1 MSSLPGS
8 IARHWFGTWAV
19 SRRELYAYL
28 VSPMAYAVAS
38 VFLLVNGFIFFL
50 ILAQGFAEANLK
62 AILPTTAF
70 LLLLVIPVLTM
81 RLVAEE
87 RSTGTIE
94 LLMTFPLSDAQ
105 VVVGK
110 FLATLLTYALMLV
123 PTLASVLI
131 IVIYGATEWG
141 PIMSAYIG
149 LLLLGGAFI
158 SLGLFASSLAG
169 RNQIVAAILGIG
181 LLLMLWVLGSGAS
194 VLGPR
199 LSPIVGYLSLA
210 EHFQN
215 FGLGV
220 LEVKD
225 VVYYLSVMAGC
236 LFLTTRVVESGRWR
250 A

>member
-87 RSTGTIE
+87 RSSGTIE
-94 LLMTFPLSDAQ
+94 LLMTFPLTDAQ

-110 FLATLLTYALMLV
+110 FLATLITYALMLV
-123 PTLASVLI
+123 PTLAYVLI

-158 SLGLFASSLAG
+158 SLGLFASSLT
-169 RNQIVAAILGIG
+169 RNQIVAAIVGIG
-181 LLLMLWVLGSGAS
+181 LLLMLWVL
-194 VLGPR
+194 
-199 LSPIVGYLSLA
+199 
-210 EHFQN
+210 
-215 FGLGV
+215 
-220 LEVKD
+220 
-225 VVYYLSVMAGC
+225 
-236 LFLTTRVVESGRWR
+236 
-250 A
+250 

>member
-87 RSTGTIE
+87 RSSGTIE
-94 LLMTFPLSDAQ
+94 LLMTFPLTDAQ

-110 FLATLLTYALMLV
+110 FLATLITYALMLV
-123 PTLASVLI
+123 PTLAYVLI
-131 IVIYGATEWG
+131 IVI
-141 PIMSAYIG
+141 
-149 LLLLGGAFI
+149 
-158 SLGLFASSLAG
+158 
-169 RNQIVAAILGIG
+169 
-181 LLLMLWVLGSGAS
+181 
-194 VLGPR
+194 GPR

-225 VVYYLSVMAGC
+225 VVYYLSVMVGC
-236 LFLTTRVVESGRWR
+236 LFLTTRVLESGRWR

>member
-87 RSTGTIE
+87 RSSGTIE
-94 LLMTFPLSDAQ
+94 LLMTFPLTDAQ

-110 FLATLLTYALMLV
+110 FLATLITYALMLV
-123 PTLASVLI
+123 PTLAYVLI

-158 SLGLFASSLAG
+158 SLGLFASSLT
-169 RNQIVAAILGIG
+169 RNQIVAAIVGIG

-225 VVYYLSVMAGC
+225 VVYYLSVMVGC
-236 LFLTTRVVESGRWR
+236 LFLTTRVLESGRWR